1 MAVLFL
7 LGLQVEKKGDGIM
20 ENKVYV
26 MTAKQAAKAFPLNEE
41 LYARLKVL
49 EDSGFEPDFDDE
61 HPDLPDDAIIVKS
74 DINIF
79 DSIFKKLRNRLKMR
93 KKETGLA

>member
-1 MAVLFL
+1 
-7 LGLQVEKKGDGIM
+7 M

-26 MTAKQAAKAFPLNEE
+26 MTAKQAAKAFPRDEE
-41 LYARLKVL
+41 LHARLKAL
-49 EDSGFEPDFDDE
+49 QDSGFEPDFDDE

-79 DSIFKKLRNRLKMR
+79 GSIFKKLRSRLKIR
-93 KKETGLA
+93 KKETRLA

>member
-1 MAVLFL
+1 
-7 LGLQVEKKGDGIM
+7 M

-26 MTAKQAAKAFPLNEE
+26 MTAKQAAKAFPRDEE
-41 LYARLKVL
+41 LHARLKVL

-74 DINIF
+74 YININIF
-79 DSIFKKLRNRLKMR
+79 GCIFKKLRSCLKIR
-93 KKETGLA
+93 KKETKLA